1 MVATATAGVS
11 GTAMTSFSSV
21 YTVEDLQDVA
31 SYIQQVVLQ

>member
-1 MVATATAGVS
+1 
-11 GTAMTSFSSV
+11 MTSFSSV